1 MKQLRNV
8 HQILLSNCFRE
19 ELSRGYEG
27 GSILGMTRTIGFC
40 SVTKTEDGRFLV
52 VQWLRTHL
60 AMQRMEVQFL
70 VWELTMLWNI

>member
-19 ELSRGYEG
+19 ELG